1 MGDQFVIQVP
11 HAVIFEPNN
20 HLADIN
26 AQMAAFIHHA
36 GSEPWEFEVI
46 YSAAVSKETGLTR
59 VEGKVRTGDA
69 KLEINDIVFPLRL
82 ATAVYK
88 GEVTHPRYVR
98 LYSIVDCIKNVLGWS
113 KARGILDNGVWY
125 TQGTKLYEEDGEAA
139 TGVGKNKHPLIM
151 DGVGDAIVVLVNL
164 MELTGFEAMEIACYV
179 DGNRR
184 KETPQGNA
192 HYLFHKMRFHI
203 TSAIDYLWDVAGVD
217 SPKQLNFKTFENE
230 ICVDI
235 EYHYEQMLAYANAL
249 AQAYEMT
256 LEQCFSLAWDEIKDR
271 KGFLNAD
278 GIFIKEADA

>member
-11 HAVIFEPNN
+11 HAVIFEPNK

-26 AQMAAFIHHA
+26 AQMASYIHHA
-36 GSEPWEFEVI
+36 GSAPWEFETI
-46 YSAAVSKETGLTR
+46 YAAAVSKETGLTR
-59 VEGKVRTGDA
+59 VEGKVRTEDG

-98 LYSIVDCIKNVLGWS
+98 LYSIADCVNHVIGWS
-113 KARGILDNGVWY
+113 KARGILDNGVWF

-151 DGVGDAIVVLVNL
+151 DGLGDALVVLVNL
-164 MELTGFEAMEIACYV
+164 MELTGHESLEIACWAAG
-179 DGNRR
+179 DEFRMGN
-184 KETPQGNA
+184 T
-192 HYLFHKMRFHI
+192 HYLFHKMRYHI
-203 TSAIDYLWDVAGVD
+203 TCAIDELWGVVGLD
-217 SPKQLNFKTFENE
+217 SPKKLDFKSFDNAVC
-230 ICVDI
+230 INI
-235 EYHYEQMLAYANAL
+235 EYHYSEMIAYANTL
-249 AQAYEMT
+249 AKAYDMN